1 MKVSIQGERGSYHD
15 LVANHIFGSNYE
27 SLCRGSFTE
36 VFEDTYRGRSDYGII
51 AIENSIVGS
60 LHDNYDLLLQ
70 YELRIH
76 GERYLRIS
84 HNLLVNENVR
94 LRDIKEV
101 RSHPIALRQCRQ
113 YLGKYPSW
121 KIVEGT
127 DTAGSCI
134 DIVENN
140 LTDVAAIASKSA
152 AQVYG
157 MKILAEGIETNK
169 QNYTRFFVIAP
180 SARYSQRT
188 NKTSIVFTAA
198 DEPGSLGRVFQLFS
212 ELNVNVSKI
221 ESRPVLG
228 RVWQYYFY
236 LDFEAGIDD
245 ERSKKILEK
254 IYSHVNF
261 MRILGSYK
269 QGVLIETNKLQTN
282 LTKVII

>member
-15 LVANHIFGSNYE
+15 LVANHVFGCDYE
-27 SLCRGSFTE
+27 SNFRNNFTE
-36 VFEDTYRGRSDYGII
+36 VFEDTYRGRSDFGVI

-84 HNLLVNENVR
+84 HNLLVKENVR
-94 LRDIKEV
+94 LKDITEV

-113 YLGKYPSW
+113 YLGKHPLW
-121 KIVEGT
+121 KVVEGT

-134 DIVENN
+134 DIVKNN
-140 LTDVAAIASKSA
+140 LKNVAAIASKSA
-152 AQVYG
+152 AEVYG
-157 MKILAEGIETNK
+157 MKILADGIETNK

-180 SARYSQRT
+180 SARYSQET

-212 ELNVNVSKI
+212 ELNVNISKI

-236 LDFEAGIDD
+236 LDFEAGINDD
-245 ERSKKILEK
+245 RSKRILEK
-254 IYSHVNF
+254 IHSYVNF

-269 QGVLIETNKLQTN
+269 QGILIDVNKLSLN
-282 LTKVII
+282 LNKVSL